1 MNEWLKKLFLQVK
14 ELWSKWTVIQ
24 KVILIGIVAAVIV
37 ALILVSVFSSR
48 PTTVPLFS
56 VPVTDQA
63 MRDKIVYRLE
73 QENVKVYVTDA
84 GMISVDNEATARRLR
99 AILVREDLVPGNVDP
114 WALFDVERW
123 TVNDF
128 QQNVNLQRSITAQI
142 TQHIESLDEIDRAE
156 VVLGMPEKA
165 LFTADQKPVTA
176 SVILTIKPGSDFASP
191 SQRKKVEGV
200 QKLLIKAIPGLKAEN
215 ITIADSAGN
224 VLNDFDGMAEIDRVN
239 IVAKEQ
245 KLIENLENAYREK
258 ILATL
263 QQNFDKDRVRN
274 LNIKID
280 MDMSKKEVN
289 STEYFPFTKRP
300 DNKDTP
306 YDDSEIL
313 ESVTV
318 SSQII
323 DKTFKGTAYNPE
335 GPAGVEGQNPPV
347 YSDMSNLYGVH
358 QEKSETKNQAIN
370 TKNTQEIK
378 SPSIDR
384 VTVSV
389 NIDGLWRR
397 KTDPETGKLLVTP
410 ANSIEREYIPVAP
423 EDLEKAKALVQDAI
437 GYNRDRGDSVTVTN
451 IAVDRSAQFAA
462 EDLAYIRS
470 EQTRRTIL
478 LSIIAIIAVL
488 IAFILF
494 RIISREME
502 RRRRLREE
510 ELLRK
515 HQLEREKTL
524 WEAEQAGME
533 VTMSV
538 EERERAELQE
548 SVMSIAREHPEDVAM
563 LIRTWL
569 MEE

>member
-1 MNEWLKKLFLQVK
+1 M
-14 ELWSKWTVIQ
+14 
-24 KVILIGIVAAVIV
+24 
-37 ALILVSVFSSR
+37 
-48 PTTVPLFS
+48 
-56 VPVTDQA
+56 
-63 MRDKIVYRLE
+63 
-73 QENVKVYVTDA
+73 
-84 GMISVDNEATARRLR
+84 
-99 AILVREDLVPGNVDP
+99 
-114 WALFDVERW
+114 
-123 TVNDF
+123 
-128 QQNVNLQRSITAQI
+128 
-142 TQHIESLDEIDRAE
+142 
-156 VVLGMPEKA
+156 
-165 LFTADQKPVTA
+165 
-176 SVILTIKPGSDFASP
+176 
-191 SQRKKVEGV
+191 
-200 QKLLIKAIPGLKAEN
+200 
-215 ITIADSAGN
+215 
-224 VLNDFDGMAEIDRVN
+224 
-239 IVAKEQ
+239 
-245 KLIENLENAYREK
+245 
-258 ILATL
+258 
-263 QQNFDKDRVRN
+263 
-274 LNIKID
+274 
-280 MDMSKKEVN
+280 
-289 STEYFPFTKRP
+289 
-300 DNKDTP
+300 
-306 YDDSEIL
+306 
-313 ESVTV
+313 
-318 SSQII
+318 
-323 DKTFKGTAYNPE
+323 
-335 GPAGVEGQNPPV
+335 

-370 TKNTQEIK
+370 TKQTQEIK

-397 KTDPETGKLLVTP
+397 KTDPQTGQLLVTP
-410 ANSIEREYIPVAP
+410 ANSIEREYIPVSA

-478 LSIIAIIAVL
+478 LSIIAVIAVL